1 MNSGV
6 TRKAFPTANVIRDG
20 DIGSG
25 TFRYIQHGWASASR
39 YCSLIQ
45 SGGPVFQDRSR
56 GPSSAAPPSSAMLP
70 MKAHLHNPTIIFT
83 TAVVA
88 SKRRFS
94 VQFYFALPIPEHP
107 TQTGAKRAVSLLA
120 PRGSRALFEAATVP
134 VGRRPVQPQ
143 TQTGAWPNWVNTR
156 LFSCLPRANDGKQ
169 RLDTARPAR
178 KPPCSGAIT
187 AGPSFLSPARAGVWT
202 GNGTCWNRGEND
214 RIEVRVRRPAM
225 MASASRRCWEGD
237 SARYLCV

>member
-39 YCSLIQ
+39 LIQ
-45 SGGPVFQDRSR
+45 SGGPVLQDRSR

-70 MKAHLHNPTIIFT
+70 MKAHLHNPAKIT

-88 SKRRFS
+88 SESRFS
-94 VQFYFALPIPEHP
+94 VQFYFAPPIPEHP

-143 TQTGAWPNWVNTR
+143 TQTGAWPNWVSTG
-156 LFSCLPRANDGKQ
+156 LFFPVSREP
-169 RLDTARPAR
+169 
-178 KPPCSGAIT
+178 
-187 AGPSFLSPARAGVWT
+187 
-202 GNGTCWNRGEND
+202 
-214 RIEVRVRRPAM
+214 M
-225 MASASRRCWEGD
+225 MASNGWIPPGPPENPP
-237 SARYLCV
+237 ARGPSLRVHHFCLLQEQG